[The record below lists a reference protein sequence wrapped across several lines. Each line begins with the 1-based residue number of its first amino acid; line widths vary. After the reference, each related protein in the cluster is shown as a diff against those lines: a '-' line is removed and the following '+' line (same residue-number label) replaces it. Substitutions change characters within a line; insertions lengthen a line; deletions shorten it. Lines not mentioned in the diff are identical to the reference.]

1 MLYSCI
7 TYPAPP
13 FNKCCT
19 PFWPDPPAP
28 SRLGPIH
35 TPPALR
41 TILGF
46 ADVRSRGR
54 YRARLRGTWA
64 AAIDRISERNAPPWS
79 VFLKSLIEHEVET
92 RGEPS
97 LVLGSAHQ
105 QLAAKEAVGAVLRL
119 AGEIEL
125 RGQHTAAPRLH
136 LHPNIAPTAHM
147 PPGHHA
153 WESIV

>member
-35 TPPALR
+35 PPPALR

-105 QLAAKEAVGAVLRL
+105 QLAAKETVGAVLWL
-119 AGEIEL
+119 APEKKPG
-125 RGQHTAAPRLH
+125 GQHAGAAPP
-136 LHPNIAPTAHM
+136 HPHM
-147 PPGHHA
+147 KMALPAGTRTGHHA
-153 WESIV
+153 